1 MFDPDFY
8 QFDKLLNDE
17 ERLVRNTVAAFVD
30 REFLPLVN
38 EYFEKVDFP
47 LPLVPRMAELGIF
60 GVNLTGYGC
69 AGMGDMIYGLV
80 MRELERGDS
89 GLRSFATVQ
98 NSLSMYPIRAF
109 GSEEQK
115 QTWLPRMARG
125 EAIGCFGLT
134 EPDFGSNPRAMRT
147 VARKRG
153 SAYVLNGSKMWIT
166 NGSIA
171 DIAVVWARS
180 EEGIRGFLVE
190 KGTPGFSAR
199 DIKNKYSLRCSITS
213 ELYLEDCEIPEDRIL
228 PGTRGLRSAL
238 SCLDQ
243 ARYGICWGAV
253 GAASACYTCARDY
266 ALQRIQFGGKPIASH
281 QLIQEKLANMLT
293 EITRAQ
299 ALCSR
304 LGRMKEAGE
313 ASWSHIS
320 LPKRNNVRMAR
331 EVAFTAREI
340 LGAAGI
346 VLDFPVIRHLTNI
359 ESVYTYEGTH
369 DIHSLILGQEITGI
383 PAFE

>member
-1 MFDPDFY
+1 M
-8 QFDKLLNDE
+8 
-17 ERLVRNTVAAFVD
+17 AAFVD

-38 EYFEKVDFP
+38 EYYEKVDFP
-47 LPLVPRMAELGIF
+47 LQLVPRMAELGIF
-60 GVNLTGYGC
+60 GVNLKGYGC
-69 AGMGDMIYGLV
+69 AGMGDTVYGLV

-89 GLRSFATVQ
+89 GLRSFITVQ
-98 NSLSMYPIRAF
+98 NSLSMYPIWAF

-115 QTWLPRMARG
+115 EKWLSRMARG

-134 EPDFGSNPRAMRT
+134 EPDFGSNPREMRT
-147 VARKRG
+147 RARKQG
-153 SAYVLNGSKMWIT
+153 ASYILNGSKMWIT

-171 DIAVVWARS
+171 DIAVIWARTD
-180 EEGIRGFLVE
+180 EGIRGFLVE
-190 KGTPGFSAR
+190 KGAPGFTAR

-213 ELYLEDCEIPEDRIL
+213 ELYLENCEIPAENLL
-228 PGTRGLRSAL
+228 PGTQGLRSAL

-243 ARYGICWGAV
+243 ARYGIAWGAV

-266 ALQRIQFGGKPIASH
+266 ARERIQFGGKPIASH
-281 QLIQEKLANMLT
+281 QLIQEKLADMLT
-293 EITRAQ
+293 GITRGQ
-299 ALCSR
+299 ALCIH
-304 LGRMKEAGE
+304 LGRMKEAGK
-313 ASWSHIS
+313 AKWSHIS
-320 LPKRNNVRMAR
+320 LAKRNNVRMAR

>member
-8 QFDKLLNDE
+8 QLDELLTEE
-17 ERLVRNTVAAFVD
+17 ERLIENTVAAFVD

-38 EYFEKVDFP
+38 EYYEKVDFP
-47 LPLVPRMAELGIF
+47 LQLVPRMAELGIF
-60 GVNLTGYGC
+60 GVNLKGYGC
-69 AGMGDMIYGLV
+69 AGMGDTVYGLV

-89 GLRSFATVQ
+89 GLRSFITVQ
-98 NSLSMYPIRAF
+98 NSLSMYPIWAF

-115 QTWLPRMARG
+115 EKWLSRMARG
-125 EAIGCFGLT
+125 EVIGCFGLT
-134 EPDFGSNPRAMRT
+134 EPDFGSNPREMRT
-147 VARKRG
+147 RARKQG
-153 SAYVLNGSKMWIT
+153 ASYILNGSKMWIT

-171 DIAVVWARS
+171 DIAVIWARTD
-180 EEGIRGFLVE
+180 EGIRGFLVE
-190 KGTPGFSAR
+190 KGAPGFTAR

-213 ELYLEDCEIPEDRIL
+213 ELYLENCEIPAENLL
-228 PGTRGLRSAL
+228 PGTQGLRSAL

-243 ARYGICWGAV
+243 ARYGIAWGAV

-266 ALQRIQFGGKPIASH
+266 ARERIQFGGKPIASH
-281 QLIQEKLANMLT
+281 QLIQEKLADMLT
-293 EITRAQ
+293 GITRGQ
-299 ALCSR
+299 ALCIH
-304 LGRMKEAGE
+304 LGRMKEAGK
-313 ASWSHIS
+313 AKWSHIS
-320 LPKRNNVRMAR
+320 LAKRNNVRMAR

>member
-8 QFDKLLNDE
+8 QLDELLTEE
-17 ERLVRNTVAAFVD
+17 ERLIENTVAAFVD

-38 EYFEKVDFP
+38 EYYEKVDFP
-47 LPLVPRMAELGIF
+47 LQLVPRMAELGIF
-60 GVNLTGYGC
+60 GVNLKGYGC
-69 AGMGDMIYGLV
+69 AGMGDMVYGLV

-89 GLRSFATVQ
+89 GLRSFITVQ
-98 NSLSMYPIRAF
+98 NSLSMYPIWAF

-115 QTWLPRMARG
+115 EKWLSRMARG
-125 EAIGCFGLT
+125 EVIGCFGLT
-134 EPDFGSNPRAMRT
+134 EPDFGSNPREMRT
-147 VARKRG
+147 RARKQG
-153 SAYVLNGSKMWIT
+153 ASYILNGSKMWIT

-171 DIAVVWARS
+171 DIAVIWARTD
-180 EEGIRGFLVE
+180 EGIRGFLVE
-190 KGTPGFSAR
+190 KGAPGFTAR

-213 ELYLEDCEIPEDRIL
+213 ELYLENCEIPAENLL
-228 PGTRGLRSAL
+228 PGTQGLRSAL

-243 ARYGICWGAV
+243 ARYGIAWGAV

-266 ALQRIQFGGKPIASH
+266 ARERIQFGGKPIASH
-281 QLIQEKLANMLT
+281 QLIQEKLADMLT
-293 EITRAQ
+293 GITRGQ
-299 ALCSR
+299 ALCIH
-304 LGRMKEAGE
+304 LGRMKEAGK
-313 ASWSHIS
+313 AKWSHIS
-320 LPKRNNVRMAR
+320 LAKRNNVRMAR